1 MKKFL
6 VAALLAST
14 FLAVPFVKVS
24 AADVESAKSMK
35 IGFVSFR
42 KCVET
47 SKFGKAEQESF
58 EKLKKQLEQSIELK
72 EKELNDLAPKFS
84 EESLDALTPDAER
97 ELKEKFKNL
106 SQDLSVQQNQYFQTL
121 NQAQAQAMQ
130 SIIEKV
136 TTLSETMGQKMGFDI
151 IFNDDAAFFRTDAL
165 DITKDV
171 ITELDAMFDSQ
182 KK

>member
-6 VAALLAST
+6 VATLVASSFLTGPLAT
-14 FLAVPFVKVS
+14 IS
-24 AADVESAKSMK
+24 AADAQAVKSLK

-42 KCVET
+42 KCVEN
-47 SKFGKAEQESF
+47 SKFGKSEQENF
-58 EKLKKQLEQSIELK
+58 DKLKKQLEQSIELK

-84 EESLDALTPDAER
+84 EESLDALTPEAER

-130 SIIEKV
+130 TLIEKV
-136 TTLSETMGQKMGFDI
+136 TSISDSMGKKLEFDI
-151 IFNDDAAFFRTDAL
+151 IFNDDAAFFRKDAL
-165 DITKDV
+165 DVTKEV
-171 ITELDAMFDSQ
+171 VAELDSMFDSQ